1 MQALCAAIDTP
12 LELSVIVD
20 LGTGAGRVTVETL
33 LELGCGV
40 ETLNAQPDGRFPGR
54 PSEPTADNCT
64 TLCQTV
70 AHTDADLGIAHDGD
84 ADRMLAVD
92 ETEAFVSGDVLL
104 ALFARQA
111 AVPGDR
117 VAAPVDT
124 SLLVDDTLAT
134 QDSTVTRTKVGDVYV
149 AERAADDDVV
159 FGGEPSGAWIWP
171 AETLCPDGSLAAC
184 KLAALV
190 ATEGPLSTLMEDIE
204 TYPIRRQNIE
214 VTAKADCMAVIEELV
229 AERYDAS
236 AIETLDGVR
245 IETKAGWLLIRA
257 SGTQPLIRLTAEA
270 RTEARAETLL
280 AEAEELVAAA
290 QGS

>member
-1 MQALCAAIDTP
+1 
-12 LELSVIVD
+12 
-20 LGTGAGRVTVETL
+20 VTVDTL
-33 LELGCGV
+33 LELGCAV

-70 AHTDADLGIAHDGD
+70 ANSDADLGIAHDGD

-92 ETEAFVSGDVLL
+92 ETGAFVSGDVLL

-111 AVPGDR
+111 AAPGDR

-149 AERAADDDVV
+149 AERATDDDVV

-171 AETLCPDGSLAAC
+171 SETLCPDGSLAAC
-184 KLAALV
+184 KLVELV
-190 ATEGPLSTLMEDIE
+190 ATEGPLSTLVDDID

-214 VTAKADCMAVIEELV
+214 VSKKGERMAAIEELV
-229 AERYDAS
+229 AERYDAN
-236 AIETLDGVR
+236 AIETRDGVR
-245 IETKAGWLLIRA
+245 IETEAGWLLIRA

-270 RTEARAETLL
+270 HTEARAEALL
-280 AEAEELVAAA
+280 ADAEELVVAAT
-290 QGS
+290 SSR